1 MAGTPMNNVRTT
13 AAPLSINLPNGGIV
27 KSTHV
32 CDIIIPGLPK
42 ILTGHIVPGLAMAS
56 LLGIRVLCKAGCE
69 VTFTDATCEVKY
81 DNKIILQGAKDP
93 STDLW
98 TLPITHEAIQT
109 QSNNMVGKD
118 QSDQKNPNHV
128 SVTAFTHSIRTR
140 ENAVKFAHQSLG
152 NPKISTLLKALKKNF
167 LKGCPNMT
175 TKLVNKYL
183 NASPATTKGH
193 MKRPKKASVA
203 RHRVPTRMPQSCRCP
218 ILSYPCS
225 TDPHSSR
232 AQHTAHSVQSSAMTT
247 TPMSITQSPTYFV
260 LEHLRTRC
268 RASCTTT

>member
-1 MAGTPMNNVRTT
+1 MDPIKISLMDDITVAASNLSSKQQNAASAIPRAVKFTVPTSHSIADTGATSIFVMAGTPMNNVRTT

-98 TLPITHEAIQT
+98 TLPITHEAIQA
-109 QSNNMVGKD
+109 QINNMVVKD
-118 QSDQKNPNHV
+118 QSDHKNPNHV
-128 SVTAFTHSIRTR
+128 SVAAFTHSIRTR

-152 NPKISTLLKALKKNF
+152 NPRISTLLKALKKNF

-175 TKLVNKYL
+175 IELVNKYL

-193 MKRPKKASVA
+193 MKRPKKGSVA
-203 RHRVPTRMPQSCRCP
+203 
-218 ILSYPCS
+218 
-225 TDPHSSR
+225 
-232 AQHTAHSVQSSAMTT
+232 
-247 TPMSITQSPTYFV
+247 
-260 LEHLRTRC
+260 
-268 RASCTTT
+268 